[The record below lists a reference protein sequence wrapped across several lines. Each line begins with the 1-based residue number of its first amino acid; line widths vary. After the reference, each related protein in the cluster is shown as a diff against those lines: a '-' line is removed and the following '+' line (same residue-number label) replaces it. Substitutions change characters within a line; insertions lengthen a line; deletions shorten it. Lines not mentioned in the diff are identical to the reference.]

1 MKGAPPAGTYW
12 AANYP
17 HTAWFDMSAYYIQ
30 AFKTGSYP
38 AITVRIVVSHT
49 YKFYHH
55 VRSLLTWA
63 HLQQDVIYY
72 WSRPHPKGATASA
85 DQFGKPSGWDWSLVS
100 NLFGLFCN
108 PC

>member
-1 MKGAPPAGTYW
+1 MVRHVSLLHSGLQNWQLPRYHCTYRRL
-12 AANYP
+12 P
-17 HTAWFDMSAYYIQ
+17 
-30 AFKTGSYP
+30 
-38 AITVRIVVSHT
+38 HT

-55 VRSLLTWA
+55 VRYLLTWA

-108 PC
+108 PY